1 MSSVTLRATTLAL
14 AVIGL
19 AACSSDPLNTA
30 NRRDGTPGNPPSTMT
45 QRAADSVTGDRTPA
59 DGRPGN
65 PPGTAVGRAAER
77 TNERIGDPLN
87 VDNRP
92 DCTPGNPPGTAVSR
106 ALGTT
111 DPADCRPAARRA
123 HRGTHRAAA
132 SAPRRAVTPSSA
144 TGTTTTGTGAT
155 GPGGEPAF
163 TTQGR

>member
-1 MSSVTLRATTLAL
+1 MPFPTLRAATLAF
-14 AVIGL
+14 AFVGL
-19 AACSSDPLNTA
+19 AACSNDPLNTA
-30 NRRDGTPGNPPSTMT
+30 NRPDGAPGNPPSTMT

-65 PPGTAVGRAAER
+65 PPGTAVGRAADR
-77 TNERIGDPLN
+77 TNERLGDPLN

-92 DCTPGNPPGTAVSR
+92 DCTAGNPPGTAVSR

-111 DPADCRPAARRA
+111 DPADCRPTSRSGRRA
-123 HRGTHRAAA
+123 AERASTGT
-132 SAPRRAVTPSSA
+132 SRRAVTPSTT
-144 TGTTTTGTGAT
+144 TGTTGTGAT

>member
-1 MSSVTLRATTLAL
+1 MPFPTLRAATLAF
-14 AVIGL
+14 AFVGL
-19 AACSSDPLNTA
+19 AACSNDPLNTA
-30 NRRDGTPGNPPSTMT
+30 NRPDGAPGNPPSTMT

-92 DCTPGNPPGTAVSR
+92 DCTAGNPPGTAVSR

-111 DPADCRPAARRA
+111 DPADCRPGARRRAVRASNAARRPA
-123 HRGTHRAAA
+123 TTARPAAA
-132 SAPRRAVTPSSA
+132 PAAN
-144 TGTTTTGTGAT
+144 GAT
-155 GPGGEPAF
+155 GPAGQPAF
-163 TTQGR
+163 TNQGS